1 MKHNIIKNS
10 DLNLAFFYWE
20 SKHGRVFMAKHV
32 MKQLGYSGGNTTLDA
47 AELEN
52 GVDRFTIAKKDNSE
66 LFDELSKLNLLGQ
79 RSGSVIML
87 SESGVWK
94 LIIQSRK
101 KVGIQTRNWLAK
113 EVLPSIRA
121 SGKYDTLE
129 SEMNPFSQLAG
140 FTERPKQ
147 LENSKSVNALI
158 YKGDKDFSKYHD
170 EVHQM
175 VTGLT
180 ARQIKALYKSKASAR
195 EVLREFA
202 PQFATTE
209 AIIDDI
215 YKRGVGL
222 DKIKESNIAKT
233 MPPAINSLFA
243 CGIKLEDL

>member
-1 MKHNIIKNS
+1 MKHKLIQNS

-20 SKHGRVFMAKHV
+20 GKNGRLFMAKQI
-32 MKQLGYSGGNTTLDA
+32 MKSLGYIGGNSTLDHAQLEVGKDRLTIKKNDDRDLFDQLG
-47 AELEN
+47 
-52 GVDRFTIAKKDNSE
+52 
-66 LFDELSKLNLLGQ
+66 KLNLLGA

-94 LIIQSRK
+94 LIMQSRK
-101 KVGIQTRNWLAK
+101 QVGINTRNWLAR
-113 EVLPSIRA
+113 EVLPSIRE
-121 SGKYDTLE
+121 SGKYDISA
-129 SEMNPFSQLAG
+129 SENSPFSQLAG

-147 LENSKSVNALI
+147 LDNSKSVNAII

-170 EVHQM
+170 EVHRM
-175 VTGLT
+175 VTGLS
-180 ARQIKALYKSKASAR
+180 AKQIKELYKSKASAR

-222 DKIKESNIAKT
+222 ETIKESKIATT

-243 CGIKLEDL
+243 CGIKLSDL

>member
-1 MKHNIIKNS
+1 MKHKIVKNS

-20 SKHGRVFMAKHV
+20 GRNGRLFLASQV
-32 MKQLGYSGGNTTLDA
+32 MKQLGYKGGNNALKNL
-47 AELEN
+47 ELID
-52 GVDRFTIAKKDNSE
+52 GVDRFTMKKKDDAQ
-66 LFDELSKLNLLGQ
+66 LFTQLRDLKSLGQ
-79 RSGSVIML
+79 RAVSVIML

-94 LIIQSRK
+94 LIMQSRK
-101 KVGIQTRNWLAK
+101 QVGINTRNWLAK

-121 SGKYDTLE
+121 SGKYDISE
-129 SEMNPFSQLAG
+129 SENNPFSQLAG

-147 LENSKSVNALI
+147 IENSKTVNAII
-158 YKGDKDFSKYHD
+158 YKGDGDFSRYHD
-170 EVHQM
+170 EVHKM

-180 ARQIKALYKSKASAR
+180 AKQIKQLYKSKASAR
-195 EVLREFA
+195 EVLREYA

-222 DKIKESNIAKT
+222 EKIKESNIAKT

-243 CGIKLEDL
+243 CGIKLEEL